1 MNNYYVYQYIREDGT
16 PYYIGKGRNRRAW
29 EPHRRANGSDMRP
42 KDKGRIQIL
51 KENLS
56 EQDAWDLEDE
66 LILKYGRQDLGTG
79 ILANL
84 SNGGRG
90 GQTVSSMARM
100 GKNNPRWGVKEDPA
114 TTELRR
120 QRMLV
125 TKNLPNYELYKSLII
140 KLNEG
145 KSATSLAKESGV
157 GKGVVCKLK
166 NRTHGIFV
174 AFPELIEL
182 YTC

>member
-1 MNNYYVYQYIREDGT
+1 MSNYYVYQYIREDGT

-42 KDKGRIQIL
+42 KDNTRIQL
-51 KENLS
+51 LTENLT
-56 EQDAWDLEDE
+56 EQEAWDLEDE

-114 TTELRR
+114 TTERRLLAMLR
-120 QRMLV
+120 
-125 TKNLPNYELYKSLII
+125 TKNAPNYELYKSLII

-166 NRTHGIFV
+166 NRTHGIFT

-182 YTC
+182 NTS

>member
-29 EPHRRANGSDMRP
+29 ETHKRANGSEMRP
-42 KDKGRIQIL
+42 NDKARIQIL

-56 EQDAWDLEDE
+56 EQDAWDLEDT
-66 LILKYGRQDLGTG
+66 LILEYGRQDLGTG

-84 SNGGRG
+84 TNGGAG

-114 TTELRR
+114 TTK
-120 QRMLV
+120 QRLDAMMR
-125 TKNLPNYELYKSLII
+125 TKHLPNYATYKKAIALMD
-140 KLNEG
+140 NG
-145 KSATSLAKESGV
+145 KSADAVSKELSVGRGV
-157 GKGVVCKLK
+157 CFRLK
-166 NRTHGIFV
+166 NRTHGFFQT
-174 AFPELIEL
+174 FPELV
-182 YTC
+182 